1 MDLYSCF
8 VLQKPKEVERQHA
21 ATKET
26 AEEGQHD
33 KDKKS
38 KEKTAKDTKNGAASG
53 SLEALD
59 WHASVLL

>member
-8 VLQKPKEVERQHA
+8 VLQKPKERQHA

-59 WHASVLL
+59 